1 MTRLTI
7 NIGAIALS
15 GLLVA
20 GCGSGSTEALP
31 TEGDVSAAVDSA
43 ATDAAA
49 VVGDAVADSGDALE
63 QVTDVAT
70 DAVGGGGWQ
79 DMQANWQDSIGS
91 IKDRW
96 AELTE
101 EELLAVNGDRDQL
114 VTLVQDVYGLDQ
126 SAAEAEVADWAS
138 SL

>member
-7 NIGAIALS
+7 NIGAIAFS
-15 GLLVA
+15 GVLAA
-20 GCGSGSTEALP
+20 GCGGGSTEALP
-31 TEGDVSAAVDSA
+31 TEGDVSAAVDA
-43 ATDAAA
+43 TATDAAA
-49 VVGDAVADSGDALE
+49 VVGDAVANTGDALE
-63 QVTDVAT
+63 QATDV
-70 DAVGGGGWQ
+70 VGGGWQ
-79 DMQANWQDSIGS
+79 DMQANWQSSIGS

-126 SAAEAEVADWAS
+126 EAAETEVADWAS

>member
-7 NIGAIALS
+7 NMGAIALS
-15 GLLVA
+15 GLLAV
-20 GCGSGSTEALP
+20 GCGGGSTEALP
-31 TEGDVSAAVDSA
+31 TEGDVSAAVDA
-43 ATDAAA
+43 TATDAAA
-49 VVGDAVADSGDALE
+49 VVGDAAANSGDALE
-63 QVTDVAT
+63 QAT
-70 DAVGGGGWQ
+70 DAAADVAGDGWR
-79 DMQANWQDSIGS
+79 DMQANWQSSIGS

-126 SAAEAEVADWAS
+126 EAAETEVADWAS